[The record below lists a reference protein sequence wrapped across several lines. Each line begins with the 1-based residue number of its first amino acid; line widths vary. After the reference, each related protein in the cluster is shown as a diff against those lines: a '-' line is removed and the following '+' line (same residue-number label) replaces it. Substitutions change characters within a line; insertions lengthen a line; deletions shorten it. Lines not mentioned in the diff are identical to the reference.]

1 MDGFMFVRMRAVGME
16 ILIYVEGLG
25 GYMVETRIFVTLLCS
40 YVILV
45 EAFWRLGM
53 IMLSFVV
60 SQLLLR
66 FG

>member
-1 MDGFMFVRMRAVGME
+1 MFVRMRAVGME

>member
-1 MDGFMFVRMRAVGME
+1 MDGFMFVRMRAVGMK

>member
-66 FG
+66 LG